1 MALPGSAVTDA
12 NTLSLSPS
20 PVNAEES
27 TPPVADPVGASAEED
42 GAKRAVEASTTY
54 EKTIDLPTRHSVST
68 YALFRMGTTGRA
80 THRIGPS
87 IYVRH
92 QGMPQ
97 AFLYH
102 GPL

>member
-1 MALPGSAVTDA
+1 
-12 NTLSLSPS
+12 
-20 PVNAEES
+20 
-27 TPPVADPVGASAEED
+27 
-42 GAKRAVEASTTY
+42 
-54 EKTIDLPTRHSVST
+54 VST